1 MDKLIVSTSPHIRS
15 DLTTQRIMLDVLI
28 ALSPAVIASV
38 VLYGWRALLV
48 LAVTVASAVGSE
60 LLFQLCAKKEQTV
73 TDLSAAVTGVLLA
86 LSLPASTTVW
96 QCIVGGAFAI
106 VIVKCFFGGLGNNFA
121 NPAVTAR
128 VFVLLAFAE
137 VGAAVAP
144 NFAELES
151 GATPLATMA
160 NGGALPEIW
169 EMLLGLRGGAIGE
182 GCAVALLLGFAY
194 LVYRR
199 VIHWEVPT
207 VFVVTLFVL
216 SWILSGDITLAL
228 YHVLSGGALLA
239 AIFMITDYVSTPI
252 TYGGKLVFA
261 FVAALITV
269 LIRFYGSYPEGVS
282 FAILLMNI
290 LSPYIEKWT
299 TKKPFGGAAK

>member
-1 MDKLIVSTSPHIRS
+1 MEKLIVSTSPHIRS
-15 DLTTQRIMLDVLI
+15 GLTTQRIMLDVLI
-28 ALSPAVIASV
+28 ALSPAVIASL

-60 LLFQLCAKKEQTV
+60 VLFQLCAKKEQTV
-73 TDLSAAVTGVLLA
+73 TDLSAVVTGVLLA

-137 VGAAVAP
+137 VGASVAP

-182 GCAVALLLGFAY
+182 GCAVALLLGFGY

-199 VIHWEVPT
+199 VIRWEVPT
-207 VFVVTLFVL
+207 VFIVTLFSL

-252 TYGGKLVFA
+252 TFGGKLVFA
-261 FVAALITV
+261 FGAALITV
-269 LIRFYGSYPEGVS
+269 LIRFFGSYPEGVS

-299 TKKPFGGAAK
+299 MKKPFGGEAK

>member
-1 MDKLIVSTSPHIRS
+1 MEKLIVSTSPHIRS
-15 DLTTQRIMLDVLI
+15 GLTTQRIMLDVLI
-28 ALSPAVIASV
+28 ALSPAVIASL
-38 VLYGWRALLV
+38 VLYGWRALIV

-60 LLFQLCAKKEQTV
+60 ALFQLCIKKKQTV
-73 TDLSAAVTGVLLA
+73 TDLSAVVTGVLLA
-86 LSLPASTTVW
+86 LSLPASVTVW
-96 QCIVGGAFAI
+96 QCAVGGAFAI

-160 NGGALPEIW
+160 SGGALPEIW

-228 YHVLSGGALLA
+228 YHVLSGGALLS

-252 TYGGKLVFA
+252 TFVGKLVFA
-261 FVAALITV
+261 FGAALVTV
-269 LIRFYGSYPEGVS
+269 LIRFYGAYPEGVS

-299 TKKPFGGAAK
+299 TKKPFGGAEK

>member
-1 MDKLIVSTSPHIRS
+1 MEKLIVSTSPHLRS
-15 DLTTQRIMLDVLI
+15 GVTTRRIMLDVLI
-28 ALSPAVIASV
+28 ALSPAVIASL
-38 VLYGWRALLV
+38 VLYDLRALFVLV
-48 LAVTVASAVGSE
+48 FTVASAVGSE
-60 LLFQLCAKKEQTV
+60 FLFNLCAKKPQTV
-73 TDLSAAVTGVLLA
+73 TDLSAVVTGVLLA
-86 LSLPASTTVW
+86 LSLPASTTLW
-96 QCIVGGAFAI
+96 QCVVGGAFAI

-137 VGAAVAP
+137 VGASVAP

-151 GATPLATMA
+151 GATPLVTLAK
-160 NGGALPEIW
+160 GGTLPEIW

-228 YHVLSGGALLA
+228 YHVLSGGALLC
-239 AIFMITDYVSTPI
+239 AIFMITDYVSTPL
-252 TYGGKLVFA
+252 TFGGKLVFA
-261 FVAALITV
+261 FGAALVTV

>member
-1 MDKLIVSTSPHIRS
+1 MEKLIVSTSPHIRS
-15 DLTTQRIMLDVLI
+15 GLTTQRIMLDVLI
-28 ALSPAVIASV
+28 ALSPAVIASL

-60 LLFQLCAKKEQTV
+60 VLFQLCAKKEQTV
-73 TDLSAAVTGVLLA
+73 TDLSAVVTGVLLA

-137 VGAAVAP
+137 VGASVAP

-182 GCAVALLLGFAY
+182 GCAVALLLGFGY

-199 VIHWEVPT
+199 VIRWEVPT
-207 VFVVTLFVL
+207 VFIVTLFSL

-252 TYGGKLVFA
+252 TFGGKLVFA
-261 FVAALITV
+261 FGAALITV
-269 LIRFYGSYPEGVS
+269 LIRFFGSYPEGVS

-299 TKKPFGGAAK
+299 TKKPFGGEAK

>member
-1 MDKLIVSTSPHIRS
+1 MEKLIVSTSPHIHS
-15 DLTTQRIMLDVLI
+15 SLTTQRIMLDVLI
-28 ALSPAVIASV
+28 ALSPAVIASL
-38 VLYGWRALLV
+38 VLYDLRALLL

-60 LLFQLCAKKEQTV
+60 FLFNLCAKKEQTV
-73 TDLSAAVTGVLLA
+73 TDLSAVVTGVLLA

-137 VGAAVAP
+137 VGASVAP

-151 GATPLATMA
+151 GATPLATLA
-160 NGGALPEIW
+160 KGGTLPEIW

-228 YHVLSGGALLA
+228 YYVLSGGALFA

-252 TYGGKLVFA
+252 TFGGKLVFA
-261 FVAALITV
+261 FGAALITV

-282 FAILLMNI
+282 FAILLLNI

-299 TKKPFGGAAK
+299 TKKPFGGAGK

>member
-1 MDKLIVSTSPHIRS
+1 MEKLIVSTSPHIHS
-15 DLTTQRIMLDVLI
+15 SLTTQRIMLDVLI
-28 ALSPAVIASV
+28 SLSPAVIASL
-38 VLYGWRALLV
+38 VLYDLRALLLLV
-48 LAVTVASAVGSE
+48 VTVASAVGSE
-60 LLFQLCAKKEQTV
+60 FLFNLCAKKEQTV
-73 TDLSAAVTGVLLA
+73 TDLSAVVTGVLLA

-137 VGAAVAP
+137 VGASVAP

-151 GATPLATMA
+151 GATPLATLA
-160 NGGALPEIW
+160 KGGTLPEIW

-228 YHVLSGGALLA
+228 YYVLSGGALFA

-252 TYGGKLVFA
+252 TFGGKLVFA
-261 FVAALITV
+261 FGAALITV

-299 TKKPFGGAAK
+299 TKKPFGGAGK

>member
-1 MDKLIVSTSPHIRS
+1 MEKLIVSTSPHIHS
-15 DLTTQRIMLDVLI
+15 SLTTQRIMLDVLI
-28 ALSPAVIASV
+28 SLSPAVIASL
-38 VLYGWRALLV
+38 VLYDLRALLLLV
-48 LAVTVASAVGSE
+48 VTVASAVGSE
-60 LLFQLCAKKEQTV
+60 FLFNLCAKKEQTV
-73 TDLSAAVTGVLLA
+73 TDLSAVVTGVLLA

-137 VGAAVAP
+137 VGASVAP

-151 GATPLATMA
+151 GATPLATLA
-160 NGGALPEIW
+160 KGGTLPEIW

-228 YHVLSGGALLA
+228 YYVLSGGALLA

-252 TYGGKLVFA
+252 TFGGKLVFA
-261 FVAALITV
+261 FGAALITV

-282 FAILLMNI
+282 FAILLLNI

-299 TKKPFGGAAK
+299 TKKPFGGAGK

>member
-1 MDKLIVSTSPHIRS
+1 MEKLIVSTSPHIHS
-15 DLTTQRIMLDVLI
+15 SLTTQRIMLDVLI
-28 ALSPAVIASV
+28 ALSPAVIASL
-38 VLYGWRALLV
+38 VLYDLRALLLLV
-48 LAVTVASAVGSE
+48 VTVASAVGSE
-60 LLFQLCAKKEQTV
+60 FLFNLCAKKEQTV
-73 TDLSAAVTGVLLA
+73 TDLSAVVTGVLLA

-137 VGAAVAP
+137 VGASVAP

-151 GATPLATMA
+151 GATPLVTLAK
-160 NGGALPEIW
+160 GGTLPEIW

-216 SWILSGDITLAL
+216 SWILSGDITLAF
-228 YHVLSGGALLA
+228 YYVLSGGALFA

-252 TYGGKLVFA
+252 TFGGKLVFA
-261 FVAALITV
+261 FGAALITV

-299 TKKPFGGAAK
+299 TKKPFGGAGK

>member
-1 MDKLIVSTSPHIRS
+1 MEKLIVSTSPHIHS
-15 DLTTQRIMLDVLI
+15 SLTTQRIMLDVLI
-28 ALSPAVIASV
+28 ALSPAVIASL
-38 VLYGWRALLV
+38 VLYDLRALLL

-60 LLFQLCAKKEQTV
+60 FLFNLCAKKEQTV
-73 TDLSAAVTGVLLA
+73 TDLSAVVTGVLLA

-137 VGAAVAP
+137 VGASVAP

-151 GATPLATMA
+151 GATPLATLA
-160 NGGALPEIW
+160 KGGTLPEIW

-228 YHVLSGGALLA
+228 YYVLSGGALFA

-252 TYGGKLVFA
+252 TFGGKLVFA
-261 FVAALITV
+261 FGAALITV

-299 TKKPFGGAAK
+299 TKKPFGGAGK

>member
-1 MDKLIVSTSPHIRS
+1 MEKLIVSTSPHIRS
-15 DLTTQRIMLDVLI
+15 GLTTQRIMLDVLI
-28 ALSPAVIASV
+28 ALSPAVVASL
-38 VLYGWRALLV
+38 VLYGWRALIV

-60 LLFQLCAKKEQTV
+60 ALFQLCIKKKQTV
-73 TDLSAAVTGVLLA
+73 TDLSAVVTGVLLA
-86 LSLPASTTVW
+86 LSLPASVTVW
-96 QCIVGGAFAI
+96 QCAVGGAFAI

-137 VGAAVAP
+137 VGASVAP

-151 GATPLATMA
+151 GATPLATMQ
-160 NGGALPEIW
+160 NGGTLPEIW

-182 GCAVALLLGFAY
+182 GCAVALLLGFGY

-199 VIHWEVPT
+199 VIRWEVPA

-216 SWILSGDITLAL
+216 SWILSGEITLAL
-228 YHVLSGGALLA
+228 YHVLSGGALLG

-252 TYGGKLVFA
+252 TFVGKLVFA
-261 FVAALITV
+261 FGAALVTV
-269 LIRFYGSYPEGVS
+269 LIRFYGAYPEGVS
-282 FAILLMNI
+282 FAILLLNI

-299 TKKPFGGAAK
+299 TKKPFGGAEK

>member
-1 MDKLIVSTSPHIRS
+1 MEKLIVSTSPHIHS
-15 DLTTQRIMLDVLI
+15 SLTTQRIMLDVLI
-28 ALSPAVIASV
+28 ALSPAVIASL
-38 VLYGWRALLV
+38 VLYDLRALLLLV
-48 LAVTVASAVGSE
+48 VTVVSAVGSE
-60 LLFQLCAKKEQTV
+60 FLFNLCAKKEQTV
-73 TDLSAAVTGVLLA
+73 TDLSAVVTGVLLA
-86 LSLPASTTVW
+86 LSLPASATVW

-137 VGAAVAP
+137 VGASVAP

-151 GATPLATMA
+151 GATPLVTLAK
-160 NGGALPEIW
+160 GGTLPEIW

-228 YHVLSGGALLA
+228 YYVLSGGALFA

-252 TYGGKLVFA
+252 TFGGKLVFA
-261 FVAALITV
+261 FGAALITV

-282 FAILLMNI
+282 FAILLLNI

-299 TKKPFGGAAK
+299 TKKPFGGAGK

>member
-1 MDKLIVSTSPHIRS
+1 M
-15 DLTTQRIMLDVLI
+15 
-28 ALSPAVIASV
+28 
-38 VLYGWRALLV
+38 
-48 LAVTVASAVGSE
+48 
-60 LLFQLCAKKEQTV
+60 FNLCAKKTQTV
-73 TDLSAAVTGVLLA
+73 SDLSAVVTGVLLA

-106 VIVKCFFGGLGNNFA
+106 VIVKCFFGGLGKNFA

-151 GATPLATMA
+151 GATPLATMQK
-160 NGGALPEIW
+160 GGALPEIW

-182 GCAVALLLGFAY
+182 GCAIALLLGFAY

-199 VIHWEVPT
+199 VIRWEVPT

-228 YHVLSGGALLA
+228 YHVLSGGALIG
-239 AIFMITDYVSTPI
+239 AIFMITDYVSTPL
-252 TYGGKLVFA
+252 TFGGKLAFA
-261 FVAALITV
+261 FGAALVTA

-299 TKKPFGGAAK
+299 MKKPFGGDAK

>member
-1 MDKLIVSTSPHIRS
+1 MEKLIVSTSPHIRS
-15 DLTTQRIMLDVLI
+15 GLTTQRIMLDVLI
-28 ALSPAVIASV
+28 ALSPAVIASL
-38 VLYGWRALLV
+38 VLYGWRALIV

-60 LLFQLCAKKEQTV
+60 ALFQLCIKKKQTV
-73 TDLSAAVTGVLLA
+73 TDLSAVVTGVLLA
-86 LSLPASTTVW
+86 LSLPASVTVW
-96 QCIVGGAFAI
+96 QCAVGGAFAI

-160 NGGALPEIW
+160 SGGALPEIW

-199 VIHWEVPT
+199 VIHWEVPA
-207 VFVVTLFVL
+207 VFIVTLFVL

-228 YHVLSGGALLA
+228 YHVLSGGALLS

-252 TYGGKLVFA
+252 TFVGKLVFA
-261 FVAALITV
+261 FGAALVTV
-269 LIRFYGSYPEGVS
+269 LIRFYGAYPEGVS

-299 TKKPFGGAAK
+299 TKKPFGGAEK

>member
-1 MDKLIVSTSPHIRS
+1 MEKLIVSTSPHIHS
-15 DLTTQRIMLDVLI
+15 SLTTQRIMLDVLI
-28 ALSPAVIASV
+28 SLSPAVIASL
-38 VLYGWRALLV
+38 VLYDLRALLLLV
-48 LAVTVASAVGSE
+48 VTVASAVGSE
-60 LLFQLCAKKEQTV
+60 FLFNLCAKKEQTV
-73 TDLSAAVTGVLLA
+73 TDLSAVVTGVLLA

-137 VGAAVAP
+137 VGASVAP

-151 GATPLATMA
+151 GATPLATLA
-160 NGGALPEIW
+160 KGGTLPEIW

-228 YHVLSGGALLA
+228 YYVLSGGALFA

-252 TYGGKLVFA
+252 TFGGKLVFA
-261 FVAALITV
+261 FGAALITV

-282 FAILLMNI
+282 FAILLLNI

-299 TKKPFGGAAK
+299 TKKPFGGAGK

>member
-1 MDKLIVSTSPHIRS
+1 MEKLIVSTSPHIRS
-15 DLTTQRIMLDVLI
+15 GLTTQRIMLDVLI
-28 ALSPAVIASV
+28 ALSPAVIASL

-60 LLFQLCAKKEQTV
+60 VLFQLCAKKEQTV
-73 TDLSAAVTGVLLA
+73 TDLSAVVTGVLLA

-137 VGAAVAP
+137 VGASVAP

-182 GCAVALLLGFAY
+182 GCAVALLLGFGY

-199 VIHWEVPT
+199 VIRWEVPT
-207 VFVVTLFVL
+207 VFIVTLFSL

-252 TYGGKLVFA
+252 TFGGKLVFA
-261 FVAALITV
+261 FGAALITV

-299 TKKPFGGAAK
+299 TKKPFGGEAK